1 MRKRSVMQGECVIT
15 HRLRA
20 DAAEHAAALHPLR
33 FLIFAVILVYSLC
46 QRSPSFRAYAADA
59 PAVFH
64 TERQREILH
73 DLASLRPPGAPEQGE
88 WMLTVW
94 DSDVG
99 LADIV
104 SLPYGSEN
112 AASRFKLLED
122 LYPSEK
128 AALELDGADTRGVAA
143 LLEAA
148 DMGSCRLMPDYYPVF
163 DNAETK
169 QPDFQVLR
177 LYLQALLRRAE
188 RATAAGDVRDAERCY
203 RAALVCGRHLTQ
215 DKASSLVF
223 VTGLVYK
230 VRGAQGYANFL
241 VRAGDPI
248 KAEAVRNYAT
258 YLGHVMRAFVWKA
271 NVAMGEFDGFACLPA
286 VIRIALEDVEPF
298 WRKEAVIRLA
308 TLRYGVPDAAGLVVA
323 RHPGF
328 EQAADAALARVASGD
343 ADASVRRMAVWA
355 ALAVSPANYASLEHR
370 FSVE

>member
-1 MRKRSVMQGECVIT
+1 MQGECRI
-15 HRLRA
+15 RRRNRA
-20 DAAEHAAALHPLR
+20 HAAARATVLR
-33 FLIFAVILVYSLC
+33 SLRPVFLAVVLVYSLC
-46 QRSPSFRAYAADA
+46 HPTARLHADAADA
-59 PAVFH
+59 AATP
-64 TERQREILH
+64 TTQRQGEILH
-73 DLASLRPPGAPEQGE
+73 DLATLRPPGAPEQGE
-88 WMLTVW
+88 WMLSVW
-94 DSDVG
+94 DSDAG
-99 LADIV
+99 LADLV
-104 SLPYGSEN
+104 PLPSGSEN

-128 AALELDGADTRGVAA
+128 AALENDGSDTRGVSA

-148 DMGSCRLMPDYYPVF
+148 DMGACRLMPDYYPVF
-163 DNAETK
+163 DNAESK

-188 RATAAGDVRDAERCY
+188 RLTAAGNLREAERCY
-203 RAALVCGRHLTQ
+203 RAALVCGRHLTR

-223 VTGLVYK
+223 VTGLVFK

-248 KAEAVRNYAT
+248 KAEAVRTYAA

-286 VIRIALEDVEPF
+286 VIRIAHEDAEPF

-308 TLRYGVPDAAGLVVA
+308 TLRYGVPDASGRVVA

-328 EQAADAALARVASGD
+328 EQAADAALARVATGD
-343 ADASVRRMAVWA
+343 ADATVRRMAVWA
-355 ALAVSPANYASLEHR
+355 ALAVSPANYAALEHR